1 MIISVPAG
9 KNEQLVYVFPRDLP
23 EDGEIVV
30 NLAEN
35 ARAELF
41 GLVVGKGSD
50 DMKLKLRFRHN
61 GPNAFG
67 RMSVRALLTDNAK
80 LDLRGMIEIGDNANG
95 SDAYFDGRALLQS
108 ETASAVIIP
117 ELEIKSRDVK
127 ASHAAAVGPLDP
139 EQSFF
144 LQTRGLSPEESESM
158 LTRAFAL
165 SFQNLPQGIREKME
179 TAIG

>member
-1 MIISVPAG
+1 MNISVAAG
-9 KNEQLVYVFPRDLP
+9 KEEQLAYVFPRDLP

-30 NLAEN
+30 DLAEN

-61 GPNAFG
+61 GPGAFG
-67 RMSVRALLTDNAK
+67 RMSVRALLSDNAK
-80 LDLRGMIEIGDNANG
+80 LDLRGMIEIGDDANG

-108 ETASAVIIP
+108 ETASATIIP
-117 ELEIKSRDVK
+117 ELEIQSRDVK

-144 LQTRGLSPEESESM
+144 LQTRGLSPEESESL

-165 SFQNLPQGIREKME
+165 SFPNLPSALREKME
-179 TAIG
+179 TAL